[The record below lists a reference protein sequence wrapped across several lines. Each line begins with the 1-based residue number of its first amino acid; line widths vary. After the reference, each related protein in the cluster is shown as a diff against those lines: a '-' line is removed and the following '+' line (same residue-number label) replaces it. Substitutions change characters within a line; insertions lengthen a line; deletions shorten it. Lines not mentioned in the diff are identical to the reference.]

1 MPGSVKSIG
10 PLRLLSANRYGCI
23 SNTEINEQ
31 CWQPSQENRS
41 WLRQDCREE
50 VGMELTERKRDSTV
64 GSGNGHSRDYKRG
77 GACGISMKKCPER
90 SAGLGSIH
98 LK

>member
-1 MPGSVKSIG
+1 
-10 PLRLLSANRYGCI
+10 
-23 SNTEINEQ
+23 
-31 CWQPSQENRS
+31 
-41 WLRQDCREE
+41 
-50 VGMELTERKRDSTV
+50 MELTERKRDSTV